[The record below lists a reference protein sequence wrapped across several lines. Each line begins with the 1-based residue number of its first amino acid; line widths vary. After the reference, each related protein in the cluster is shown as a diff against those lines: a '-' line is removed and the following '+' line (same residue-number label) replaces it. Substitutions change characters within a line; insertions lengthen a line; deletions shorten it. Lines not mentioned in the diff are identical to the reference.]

1 MKKLSIHDLVKVS
14 VVAAIYVALTLAI
27 APFAYGPIQFRFAEV
42 LNLLA
47 YFHPIYILAVTLGV
61 FISNIFSPL
70 GIYDMVFGTLHTL
83 IALVLIWKSRSILTA
98 SIWPAVFSFII
109 ALELNLAVNAPFLET
124 WLFVAF
130 SEILI
135 CTLIAIPVMYLIWRT
150 GFIKRQ
156 IQDLSATKWRDNPIW
171 PRLCLKGSWPL
182 A

>member
-1 MKKLSIHDLVKVS
+1 MKNLSINDLVKVS
-14 VVAAIYVALTLAI
+14 VVAAIYAALTLAI
-27 APFAYGPIQFRFAEV
+27 APFAYGPIQFRFAEI

-47 YFHPIYILAVTLGV
+47 FFNPIYILAVTLGV

-83 IALVLIWKSRSILTA
+83 IALIFVWRSRSILTA

-124 WLFVAF
+124 WLFVGL

-135 CTLIAIPVMYLIWRT
+135 CTIIAIPVIHLIWRT
-150 GFIKRQ
+150 GFIKRH
-156 IQDLSATKWRDNPIW
+156 IQDNTSKKWRNNPIW
-171 PRLCLKGSWPL
+171 PGLLLRSQTL
-182 A
+182 